1 MFLYSICII
10 AIQVKNMRKDIIP
23 VIIGAAQFTQRK
35 DTIHPLDPLKLV
47 AHASEN
53 AIASTGNDGI
63 KPFIDSLFMTYISS
77 WTYAD
82 PPGELCE
89 IIDIQPNNIDYVKI
103 TGSAPQALVNKAV
116 NMISNGNCK
125 MALITGGDA
134 YYSRY
139 RRAKHNLELDWPKVS
154 KKVINEARRKAY
166 NNYLNELEIKYN
178 FNNATNVY
186 ALIETALRN
195 ASTHDFRKHLQQ
207 IGERYERFSEIA
219 SKNPHAWSQKSYNTK
234 DIITPSPE
242 NRKICHPF
250 TKRMVAN
257 IFVDQSAALVITS
270 EDVAEELGIDEDL
283 WVYPLGGVDLNNIFS
298 ISQRPRLHDSPA
310 IREASKLALEQAGLT
325 LDDIDAFDLY
335 SCFPCMVEIARKEI
349 GIPED
354 DKRDLTLTG
363 GLSFFGGPFSSYSL
377 HSIVTAVDLIQ
388 SRPSMKI
395 MVLANGGYNTSQSIG
410 IYGKSR
416 PTKSRYETNYANIQA
431 KINAEALSYP
441 INEAHGKMTIE
452 AYTFIFDRQGK
463 IERGIAIGHME
474 DGRRTLAHI
483 DSKSIFIKD
492 VEQQDLIGKTYKIE
506 YDAKYKLNKMILS
519 E

>member
-1 MFLYSICII
+1 MSKKL
-10 AIQVKNMRKDIIP
+10 IP

-35 DTIHPLDPLKLV
+35 DTPHPLDPLKLV
-47 AHASEN
+47 AQACQK
-53 AIASTGNDGI
+53 AIEGTGNDNI
-63 KPFIDSLFMTYISS
+63 KSYIDTLYMTTITS
-77 WTYAD
+77 WIYAD

-89 IIDIQPNNIDYVKI
+89 IIDIRPNNIDYVKV

-116 NMISNGNCK
+116 HMISKGRSK
-125 MALITGGDA
+125 IALITGGDA

-139 RRAKHNLELDWPKVS
+139 RRARHNLELDWPKVS
-154 KKVINEARRKAY
+154 KQVVNEARRKAY
-166 NNYLNELEIKYN
+166 NNYLNELEINYN

-195 ASTHDFRKHLQQ
+195 ASTHSFSEHLQQ
-207 IGERYERFSEIA
+207 IGELYSCFSKIA
-219 SKNPHAWSQKSYNTK
+219 SENPYAWSRKSFNTK
-234 DIITPSPE
+234 EIITPSPD
-242 NRKICHPF
+242 NRKVCHPY

-257 IFVDQSAALVITS
+257 IFVDQTAALLITS
-270 EDVAEELGIDEDL
+270 ENFAEELGIDQNL

-310 IREASKLALEQAGLT
+310 IRHASKLALEQAGLT

-349 GIPED
+349 GIPEN

-388 SRPSMKI
+388 SKPSMKI

-410 IYGKSR
+410 IYGKDR
-416 PTKSRYETNYANIQA
+416 PAKSRLETNYANIQE
-431 KINAEALSYP
+431 KIDAEALPYP
-441 INEAHGKMTIE
+441 LNEAHGRITIE
-452 AYTFIFDRQGK
+452 AYTFIYDRQGQ
-463 IERGIAIGHME
+463 IERGIVIGHME
-474 DGRRTLAHI
+474 DGKRALAHI
-483 DSKSIFIKD
+483 DSESILIKD
-492 VEQQDLIGKTYKIE
+492 VEQQDLVGKTYKIE
-506 YDAKYKLNKMILS
+506 YDNKAKLNKIILA